1 MKIIKIEGDLAEQ
14 MFQYALYC
22 RFRAEEAEVALDAP
36 RSFIDTK
43 LFALGNAVQ
52 ATSAQIA
59 ALRGSAMGR
68 IKEALK
74 LSKSDDKVI
83 TDSFGVYSRQA
94 IDATEGYYRGTW
106 ASQRYFEPVADEVAA
121 TFVASAEKL
130 SPEARSVLAEIEQC
144 DAETVAL
151 HVHKPTSPQNTCTTD
166 YYNWAIAN
174 IRTYVPE
181 ARFFVFST
189 DVELARQ
196 CLMLPDGSR
205 LVDCSKWSDFDLMQ
219 TMLRASHNIAANTLL
234 SWWAAW
240 LNPNPDKITI
250 VPARWTTAGT
260 PPDLIPIYWTAI
272 PTT

>member
-22 RFRAEEAEVALDAP
+22 RFRAEEADVALDAS
-36 RSFIDTK
+36 RSLIGTK
-43 LFALGNAVQ
+43 FTLSDAVQ
-52 ATSAQIA
+52 ASSAQIA
-59 ALRGSAMGR
+59 ALRGSAVGR

-74 LSKSDDKVI
+74 LSKTSDKVI
-83 TDSFGVYSRQA
+83 TDTFGVFSRDA
-94 IDATEGYYRGTW
+94 VDATEGYYRGTW
-106 ASQRYFEPVADEVAA
+106 ASQRYFEPVAEEVAT
-121 TFVASAEKL
+121 TFLVPADNLA
-130 SPEARSVLAEIEQC
+130 PEARNVLDEIAKS

-196 CLMLPDGSR
+196 CLLLPEGS
-205 LVDCSKWSDFDLMQ
+205 LFVDCSKWGDFDLMQ
-219 TMLRASHNIAANTLL
+219 TMLRASHNISANTLL

-250 VPARWTTAGT
+250 VPARWTPTGT

>member
-1 MKIIKIEGDLAEQ
+1 MAEQ

-22 RFRAEEAEVALDAP
+22 RFRAEGADVALDAP

-43 LFALGNAVQ
+43 LFALGNVVQ

-59 ALRGSAMGR
+59 ALRGSTVGR

-94 IDATEGYYRGTW
+94 IDAIEGYYRGTW

-174 IRTYVPE
+174 LQTFVPE
-181 ARFFVFST
+181 ARIVVFTDAPDLVKQHILLPEGSRFVPSGALSQT
-189 DVELARQ
+189 DV
-196 CLMLPDGSR
+196 
-205 LVDCSKWSDFDLMQ
+205 MQ
-219 TMLRASHNIAANTLL
+219 VMLRTSHIVCANTLT

-240 LNPNPDKITI
+240 LMPNPDKIVI
-250 VPARWTTAGT
+250 VPQRWSAN
-260 PPDLIPIYWTAI
+260 PDVQPRDLMPIYWTAI
-272 PTT
+272 PVT